1 MKIVA
6 LDAYTANPGDLS
18 WRELEALG
26 EVVVYDRTAPSQT
39 VARSIDAD
47 AVLTNK
53 VVLDAAVLDQL
64 PKLKYI
70 GVLATGTNVVDL
82 EYARSKGIVVTNI
95 PSYST
100 ESVVQATFA
109 HILNLAF
116 CFVENTSATRAG
128 GWTNCEDFSFTKGK
142 LTELYGKR
150 LGIVG
155 FGTIGRRVAQVAEAF
170 GLDVVAYGPRLTVGT
185 VIGHVQ
191 AVTLETLF
199 STSDIVT
206 LHCPLNNA
214 TRGLINEKTL
224 NQMKRGAWLINT
236 GRGPL
241 LDEQAVA
248 AALASSRLGGVGVD
262 VLSTEPPKAD
272 NPLLCAP
279 NCFITPHNA
288 WASFEARQRLVK
300 IAVDNLKAFIANRPV
315 NVVN

>member
-18 WRELEALG
+18 WHELESLG
-26 EVVVYDRTAPSQT
+26 EVVVYDRTAPGQIIT
-39 VARSIDAD
+39 RSIAAD

-53 VVLDAAVLDQL
+53 VVLDAAVLEQL

-70 GVLATGTNVVDL
+70 GILATGTNVVDL
-82 EYARSKGIVVTNI
+82 EYARSKGIAVTNI

-109 HILNLAF
+109 HILNLAS

-128 GWTNCEDFSFTKGK
+128 AWTNCEDFSFTKGK

-155 FGTIGRRVAQVAEAF
+155 FGTIGRRVAQVAGAF

-214 TRGLINEKTL
+214 TRGLINENTL

-248 AALASSRLGGVGVD
+248 AALASRRLGGVGVD
-262 VLSTEPPKAD
+262 VLSTEPPKAE

-300 IAVDNLKAFIANRPV
+300 IAVDNLKAFIDNRPV

>member
-18 WRELEALG
+18 WHELESLG
-26 EVVVYDRTAPSQT
+26 EVVVYDRTAPGQIIT
-39 VARSIDAD
+39 RSIAAD

-53 VVLDAAVLDQL
+53 VVLDAAVLEQL

-70 GVLATGTNVVDL
+70 GILATGTNVVDL

-109 HILNLAF
+109 HILNLAS

-128 GWTNCEDFSFTKGK
+128 AWTNCEDFSFTKGK

-155 FGTIGRRVAQVAEAF
+155 FGTIGRRVAQVAGAF

-248 AALASSRLGGVGVD
+248 AALASRRLGGVGVD

-272 NPLLCAP
+272 NPLLSAP

-300 IAVDNLKAFIANRPV
+300 IAVDNLKAFIDNRPV

>member
-18 WRELEALG
+18 WHELESLG
-26 EVVVYDRTAPSQT
+26 EVVVYDRTAPGQIIT
-39 VARSIDAD
+39 RSIAAD

-53 VVLDAAVLDQL
+53 VVLDAAVLEQL

-70 GVLATGTNVVDL
+70 GILATGTNVVDL

-109 HILNLAF
+109 HILNLAS

-128 GWTNCEDFSFTKGK
+128 AWTKCEDFSFTKGK
-142 LTELYGKR
+142 LTDLYGKR

-155 FGTIGRRVAQVAEAF
+155 FGTIGRRVAQVAGAF

-248 AALASSRLGGVGVD
+248 AALASRRLGGVGVD

-272 NPLLCAP
+272 NPLLSAP

-300 IAVDNLKAFIANRPV
+300 IAVDNLKAFIDNRPV

>member
-18 WRELEALG
+18 WHELESLG
-26 EVVVYDRTAPSQT
+26 EVVVYDRTAPGQIIT
-39 VARSIDAD
+39 RSIAAD

-53 VVLDAAVLDQL
+53 VVLDAAVLEQL

-70 GVLATGTNVVDL
+70 GILATGTNVVDL
-82 EYARSKGIVVTNI
+82 EYARSKEIAVTNI

-109 HILNLAF
+109 HILNLAS

-128 GWTNCEDFSFTKGK
+128 AWTNCEDFSFTKGK

-155 FGTIGRRVAQVAEAF
+155 FGTIGRRVAQVAGAF

-248 AALASSRLGGVGVD
+248 AALASRRLGGVGVD

-272 NPLLCAP
+272 NPLLSAP

-300 IAVDNLKAFIANRPV
+300 IAVDNLKAFIDNRPV

>member
-18 WRELEALG
+18 WHELESLG
-26 EVVVYDRTAPSQT
+26 EVVVYDRTAPGQIIT
-39 VARSIDAD
+39 RSIAAD

-53 VVLDAAVLDQL
+53 VVLDAAVLKQL

-70 GVLATGTNVVDL
+70 GILATGTNVVDL

-109 HILNLAF
+109 HILNLAS

-128 GWTNCEDFSFTKGK
+128 AWTNCEDFSFTKGK

-155 FGTIGRRVAQVAEAF
+155 FGTIGRRVAQVAGAF

-248 AALASSRLGGVGVD
+248 AALASRRLGGVGVD

-272 NPLLCAP
+272 NPLLSAP

-300 IAVDNLKAFIANRPV
+300 IAVDNLKAFIDNRPV

>member
-18 WRELEALG
+18 WHELESLG
-26 EVVVYDRTAPSQT
+26 EVVVYDRTAPGQIIT
-39 VARSIDAD
+39 RSIAAD

-53 VVLDAAVLDQL
+53 VVLDAAVLKQL

-70 GVLATGTNVVDL
+70 GILATGTNVVDL
-82 EYARSKGIVVTNI
+82 EYARSKGIAVTNI
-95 PSYST
+95 PCYST

-109 HILNLAF
+109 HILNLAS

-128 GWTNCEDFSFTKGK
+128 AWTNCEDFSFTKGK

-155 FGTIGRRVAQVAEAF
+155 FGTIGRRVAQVAGAF

-248 AALASSRLGGVGVD
+248 AALASRRLGGVGVD

-272 NPLLCAP
+272 NPLLSAP

-300 IAVDNLKAFIANRPV
+300 IAVDNLKAFIDNRPV

>member
-1 MKIVA
+1 M
-6 LDAYTANPGDLS
+6 
-18 WRELEALG
+18 
-26 EVVVYDRTAPSQT
+26 
-39 VARSIDAD
+39 
-47 AVLTNK
+47 
-53 VVLDAAVLDQL
+53 
-64 PKLKYI
+64 
-70 GVLATGTNVVDL
+70 
-82 EYARSKGIVVTNI
+82 
-95 PSYST
+95 
-100 ESVVQATFA
+100 
-109 HILNLAF
+109 
-116 CFVENTSATRAG
+116 
-128 GWTNCEDFSFTKGK
+128 
-142 LTELYGKR
+142 
-150 LGIVG
+150 
-155 FGTIGRRVAQVAEAF
+155 
-170 GLDVVAYGPRLTVGT
+170 
-185 VIGHVQ
+185 IGHVQ